1 MLCCFIWELWGK
13 TTQQIGTGA
22 GSSRCCLSHV
32 FSQAT
37 ADWATKAVLMVWT
50 ASPLQTESCVWSREQ
65 LTSSLRPCFSPWL
78 GLLSLPG
85 PLWLLWTSWS
95 FSNYKASSHWWPWNT
110 LLCLLGSH
118 FPSQPNSSTPSYP
131 GWFVISI
138 KSQAVWLFVEFLLSL
153 LLTPEVGRQHWS
165 CVLTVS
171 WQALCSTAECFLV
184 TVLSQSAPLLLAHL
198 PAWAMTVLLRAPPQ
212 VTERILDSDQH
223 IGVQY
228 IMTTMGRGKDLTE
241 RQSVLSTLL
250 SCRSYLCVPF
260 PKLPTEL
267 SNRMIVLK
275 HGSRRG

>member
-1 MLCCFIWELWGK
+1 MLCCSIWELWGK

-118 FPSQPNSSTPSYP
+118 FPSLPKFQHSLLPWLICDIHQVTGCVTFCGIPPFTPPNPRGGETTLELCLNSELTGSMLHSRVLPCHSIVTVCTTSACSPACLSHECFAQSSTPSDWEDP
-131 GWFVISI
+131 
-138 KSQAVWLFVEFLLSL
+138 
-153 LLTPEVGRQHWS
+153 RQWPAHR
-165 CVLTVS
+165 
-171 WQALCSTAECFLV
+171 CSV
-184 TVLSQSAPLLLAHL
+184 HN
-198 PAWAMTVLLRAPPQ
+198 
-212 VTERILDSDQH
+212 DD
-223 IGVQY
+223 Y
-228 IMTTMGRGKDLTE
+228 GKREGPDWKTI
-241 RQSVLSTLL
+241 
-250 SCRSYLCVPF
+250 CA
-260 PKLPTEL
+260 
-267 SNRMIVLK
+267 K
-275 HGSRRG
+275 HTS